1 MPWDAES
8 VEAHDAAGKFLERRT
23 EVKGM
28 IRIMIVEDQT
38 MVRDAL
44 KNSLDG
50 IEDFRVIAAIAD
62 AALAELYC
70 ERTSPDLV
78 LMDVCTENDSSG
90 LDAAAAIKKRFPQ
103 VRVVMMTGL
112 PEVTFVERAREAGAD
127 SFVYKDLDVSAL
139 SAVIRDTCAG
149 RSVYPGR
156 REEALNFGELTR
168 REREVL
174 KLICDGMS
182 RREIAERLNIT
193 INSVKTHFSNI
204 LSKTGYESISK
215 LAIFAVSNGFINT
228 KI

>member
-1 MPWDAES
+1 M
-8 VEAHDAAGKFLERRT
+8 V
-23 EVKGM
+23 
-28 IRIMIVEDQT
+28 RIMIVEDQT

-44 KNSLDG
+44 KNSLNG
-50 IEDFRVIAAIAD
+50 VEDFNVIAAIAD

-127 SFVYKDLDVSAL
+127 SFVYKDLDVNGLAG
-139 SAVIRDTCAG
+139 VIRDTCAG
-149 RSVYPGR
+149 KSVYPGR
-156 REEALNFGELTR
+156 REEVLNFGELTR

-174 KLICDGMS
+174 VLICDGLS

-193 INSVKTHFSNI
+193 VNSVKTHFSNI
-204 LSKTGYESISK
+204 LSKTGYESVAK

>member
-1 MPWDAES
+1 M
-8 VEAHDAAGKFLERRT
+8 T
-23 EVKGM
+23 
-28 IRIMIVEDQT
+28 RIMIVEDQT

-44 KNSLDG
+44 RNSLDG
-50 IEDFRVIAAIAD
+50 IEDFSVIAAIAD
-62 AALAELYC
+62 AALAELYY

-90 LDAAAAIKKRFPQ
+90 LDAAAAIKKRFPR

-127 SFVYKDLDVSAL
+127 SFVYKDLDVNGLAG
-139 SAVIRDTCAG
+139 VIRDTCAG
-149 RSVYPGR
+149 KSVYPGR
-156 REEALNFGELTR
+156 REEVLNFGELTR

-174 KLICDGMS
+174 TLICDGLS

-204 LSKTGYESISK
+204 LSKTGYESVAK